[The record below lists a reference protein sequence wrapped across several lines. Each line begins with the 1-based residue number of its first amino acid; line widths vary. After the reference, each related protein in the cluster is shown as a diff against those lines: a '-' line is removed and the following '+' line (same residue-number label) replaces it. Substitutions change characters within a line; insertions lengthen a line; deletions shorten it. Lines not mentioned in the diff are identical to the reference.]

1 VYADISNQN
10 STLGTHS
17 GLRFST
23 HYDGGSATPVYKAGI
38 FFRRRGARG
47 IGDVVFSTN
56 TDVGTNTSVDA
67 TDSYLKMILTSQG
80 LLGVGTP
87 TPDRLMELE
96 GANDQFMRVTTTT
109 SGIAGIELK
118 RGGGADYRIQANSGL
133 LQFRYGDVDGSTTA
147 LYNFSDV
154 AFAPG
159 ASALNISLGGPTFR
173 WKDLYLSA
181 YTLNGLGI
189 TPTVDNAADL
199 GTSSLR
205 YKDIYASNSVI
216 QTSDLRLKKN
226 IKQLPYGLQEVLQLR
241 PVTFEWKNSKDESIK
256 LGLIAQEIQTLI
268 PEVVNVGDDELKML
282 GVKYADLI
290 PVLIKAIQEQNKI
303 ILDQKKENATLKAS
317 VEKLEN
323 QHEAVQASLEEIK
336 KIIGLE
342 AKKKP

>member
-1 VYADISNQN
+1 MPIISNQN
-10 STLGTHS
+10 STVGTHS
-17 GLRFST
+17 GLRFGT
-23 HYDGGSATPVYKAGI
+23 HYDVGSSTTVYKAGI

-47 IGDVVFSTN
+47 IGDLVFSTN

-67 TDSYLKMILTSQG
+67 TDSYVKMILTSQG
-80 LLGVGTP
+80 LLGVGTT
-87 TPDRLMELE
+87 TPDRYIELE

-133 LQFRYGDVDGSTTA
+133 LQFRYGDVDGATTA

-159 ASALNISLGGPTFR
+159 ATALNISLGGPSFR
-173 WKDLYLSA
+173 WKDLYLSG
-181 YTLNGLGI
+181 YTLAAASI
-189 TPTVDNAADL
+189 TPTTDNASDL
-199 GTSSLR
+199 GTSTLR
-205 YKDIYASNSVI
+205 FKDIYASNAVI

-226 IKQLPYGLQEVLQLR
+226 IKTLPYGLQEVLQLR
-241 PVTFEWKNSKDESIK
+241 PITFEWKNSKDESVK
-256 LGLIAQEIQTLI
+256 LGLIAQEIQKII

-282 GVKYADLI
+282 GVRYADLI

-303 ILDQKKENATLKAS
+303 IADQKKENGELKAA
-317 VEKLEN
+317 VEKLEAQN
-323 QHEAVQASLEEIK
+323 TSIQTDLEQIK